1 MSANATNLEI
11 EVKIRWADGA
21 EAARRMIEAAGCALI
36 EPRTLESD
44 TVFDRDTGELRRADQ
59 LLRLR
64 RAGNQAVVTYKGPS
78 RGGRYKT
85 REEIEFH
92 VSDAGTLSEV
102 LDRLGYQPRFRYE
115 KYRTK
120 FAAPG
125 ESGIVSIDETPIGV
139 FLELEG
145 EPEWIDRTA
154 ARMGLAPTAYLT
166 RSYAS
171 LYQEY
176 LRTHPGALQDMTFGG
191 ATA

>member
-1 MSANATNLEI
+1 VSASGTNLEI
-11 EVKIRWADGA
+11 EVKIPWADGPDT
-21 EAARRMIEAAGCALI
+21 ARRVIEGAGYALV

-44 TVFDRDTGELRRADQ
+44 TVFDRDGGELRRADQ

-64 RAGNQAVVTYKGPS
+64 RAGDRTLVTYKGPS
-78 RGGRYKT
+78 RGARYKI
-85 REEIEFH
+85 REEIEFDI
-92 VSDAGTLSEV
+92 SGARAFEEV
-102 LDRLGYQPRFRYE
+102 LNRLGYQPRFRYE

-125 ESGIVSIDETPIGV
+125 EPGILSIDETPIGV

-145 EPEWIDRTA
+145 ETEWIDRTA
-154 ARMGLAPTAYLT
+154 ARIGLSPDAYLN

-176 LRTHPGALQDMTFGG
+176 LRTNSGAPPDMTFGRV
-191 ATA
+191 AP